1 MSNTLA
7 THWEHISNTLA
18 KGAFVHAYACTKYM
32 HTHLQSTCIRM
43 YKVHVYVYM
52 EYLCTCTPVYM
63 YMHGIPLY
71 TRAKRDLLCGQK
83 GPTMRQIQICTCICR
98 DMVSLCTCIR
108 MYKVRPVC
116 SYSRVPSAR
125 WHKRPSI
132 SVKRDLVSVSKET
145 YAGIGLGIS
154 GYM

>member
-1 MSNTLA
+1 MH
-7 THWEHISNTLA
+7 THVQSTCIHIY
-18 KGAFVHAYACTKYM
+18 KVHVYACTKYM
-32 HTHLQSTCIRM
+32 YMYIWNTC
-43 YKVHVYVYM
+43 VHVH
-52 EYLCTCTPVYM
+52 LCTCTPVYM

-83 GPTMRQIQICTCICR
+83 RPTMRQIQICTCICR